1 MVSRASMPTCPMH
14 ARGRLKR
21 CVRRAL
27 YRGGPGQRCYRQAYA
42 LSATQYAG
50 LMIGLVLVYQF
61 PRDMSEDIN
70 FDVNF
75 KWDLSA
81 LPQRDVGDVY
91 LSISRDEGTTWDLQF
106 VYRGTPFLQR
116 VPLGT
121 GSTLQGWVQ
130 PASEFI
136 TWQDRHWIYASG
148 FAGR

>member
-1 MVSRASMPTCPMH
+1 MH
-14 ARGRLKR
+14 TLGRLKR

-27 YRGGPGQRCYRQAYA
+27 CRGGPGQRCYRQAYA

-61 PRDMSEDIN
+61 PRDLSEEAVFGVS
-70 FDVNF
+70 FDSS
-75 KWDLSA
+75 LL

-91 LSISRDEGTTWDLQF
+91 LCISRDEGATWDLQF
-106 VYRGTPFLQR
+106 VYRGTPFLKR
-116 VPLGT
+116 VPLHT

-136 TWQDRHWIYASG
+136 TWQDQHWIYASG
-148 FAGR
+148 LTGR